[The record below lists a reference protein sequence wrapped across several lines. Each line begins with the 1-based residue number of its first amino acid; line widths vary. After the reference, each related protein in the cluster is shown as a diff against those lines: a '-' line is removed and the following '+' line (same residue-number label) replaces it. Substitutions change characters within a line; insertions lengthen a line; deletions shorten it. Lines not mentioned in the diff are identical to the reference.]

1 MKKIFLLGVIF
12 FASISLFSQV
22 DEYEYPDNPPK
33 DTTNKEHGK
42 LYAGG
47 YISGSIISPWGLYIT
62 PTLAY
67 HVTDWFSTGISSDF
81 LISKY
86 PHYAAMIDYGAG
98 AFSEFYLFNTIVFH
112 SEVKYL
118 NVYDYLAVKRVW
130 NPAYYLGLGYKQ
142 NYGKKWYT
150 TYLIL
155 WDFNQNAN
163 SVYRNPVLRFVFYFN
178 L

>member
-1 MKKIFLLGVIF
+1 MKKIFILI
-12 FASISLFSQV
+12 SILFITGGLYAQV
-22 DEYEYPDNPPK
+22 DLYEHPDNPPK
-33 DTTNKEHGK
+33 DTTQKEYSR

-62 PTLAY
+62 PSLAY
-67 HVTDWFSTGISSDF
+67 HVTNWFSTGISGDF
-81 LISKY
+81 LLSKY
-86 PHYAAMIDYGAG
+86 PNYAAMIDYGAG
-98 AFSEFYLFNTIVFH
+98 AFTEFYLFNTIVFH
-112 SEVKYL
+112 QEVKYI

-130 NPAYYLGLGYKQ
+130 NPAYYLGIGYKQ
-142 NYGKKWYT
+142 DYRKNKYT

-163 SVYRNPVLRFVFYFN
+163 SLYRNPVLRFVFYFN